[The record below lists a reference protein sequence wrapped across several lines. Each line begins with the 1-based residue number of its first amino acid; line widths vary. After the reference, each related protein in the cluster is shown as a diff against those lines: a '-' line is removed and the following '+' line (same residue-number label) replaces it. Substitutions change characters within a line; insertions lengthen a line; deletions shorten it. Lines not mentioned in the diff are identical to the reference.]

1 MENHLD
7 FIVIKAEPKFRA
19 DSFVPDEADCSAAP
33 VETGIVPVTL
43 SLYACDKRDTA
54 ARRAWDNFGVVTEM
68 VPLGLLSG
76 CLLLPQAYE
85 DADVLIDDCLYLD
98 QPLGEMVDQL
108 TAHGYDC
115 ENTFIITDVLLT
127 PAAHNQD
134 VLDAI
139 VTRLPETLFLT
150 HHVYLQVLAYQP
162 EDHGDPLTQPV
173 ESNEK
178 WLNDQLEA
186 AFWLDDACCEVSR
199 CGSIICRRVA
209 MPKTDAAKLPIIT
222 FKPFISERGFELLAN
237 AVVEQAVHDYK
248 RLLHRIY
255 VKGEHNPKAWYDL
268 VELEQ
273 FFCSKRFSQFTAL
286 DGRALIERIRGEMN
300 L

>member
-19 DSFVPDEADCSAAP
+19 DSFALDEADCFAAP
-33 VETGIVPVTL
+33 VETGIVSVTL

-76 CLLLPQAYE
+76 CLLLSQAYE

-134 VLDAI
+134 VLDAV

-173 ESNEK
+173 ESNGK

-186 AFWLDDACCEVSR
+186 AFWSDDACCEVSR

-209 MPKTDAAKLPIIT
+209 GDA
-222 FKPFISERGFELLAN
+222 
-237 AVVEQAVHDYK
+237 
-248 RLLHRIY
+248 
-255 VKGEHNPKAWYDL
+255 
-268 VELEQ
+268 
-273 FFCSKRFSQFTAL
+273 
-286 DGRALIERIRGEMN
+286 
-300 L
+300 

>member
-7 FIVIKAEPKFRA
+7 FIVIKAEPRFRA
-19 DSFVPDEADCSAAP
+19 DSFVLDEADCSAAP

-76 CLLLPQAYE
+76 FLLLSQAYE

-108 TAHGYDC
+108 TVHGYDC

-134 VLDAI
+134 ILDAI
-139 VTRLPETLFLT
+139 VTRLPETIFLT
-150 HHVYLQVLAYQP
+150 HHVYLQVLVYQP

-173 ESNEK
+173 ESRGK

-186 AFWLDDACCEVSR
+186 AFWSDDGCCEVFR
-199 CGSIICRRVA
+199 CGSVICRRVA
-209 MPKTDAAKLPIIT
+209 GDA
-222 FKPFISERGFELLAN
+222 
-237 AVVEQAVHDYK
+237 
-248 RLLHRIY
+248 
-255 VKGEHNPKAWYDL
+255 
-268 VELEQ
+268 
-273 FFCSKRFSQFTAL
+273 
-286 DGRALIERIRGEMN
+286 
-300 L
+300 

>member
-19 DSFVPDEADCSAAP
+19 DSFVLDEADCSAAP

-76 CLLLPQAYE
+76 FLLLSQAYE

-134 VLDAI
+134 VLDLEIKPPSSKLEGYLAQEPIRLRGKI
-139 VTRLPETLFLT
+139 VRI
-150 HHVYLQVLAYQP
+150 
-162 EDHGDPLTQPV
+162 
-173 ESNEK
+173 
-178 WLNDQLEA
+178 
-186 AFWLDDACCEVSR
+186 SR
-199 CGSIICRRVA
+199 SGTECHYG
-209 MPKTDAAKLPIIT
+209 
-222 FKPFISERGFELLAN
+222 ISFEGMAPSQN
-237 AVVEQAVHDYK
+237 
-248 RLLHRIY
+248 R
-255 VKGEHNPKAWYDL
+255 
-268 VELEQ
+268 ELEMAQ
-273 FFCSKRFSQFTAL
+273 AYYLKESA
-286 DGRALIERIRGEMN
+286 
-300 L
+300 

>member
-1 MENHLD
+1 
-7 FIVIKAEPKFRA
+7 
-19 DSFVPDEADCSAAP
+19 
-33 VETGIVPVTL
+33 
-43 SLYACDKRDTA
+43 
-54 ARRAWDNFGVVTEM
+54 M

-85 DADVLIDDCLYLD
+85 DADALIDDCLYLD

-134 VLDAI
+134 VLDAV

-150 HHVYLQVLAYQP
+150 HHVYPQVLAYQP

-173 ESNEK
+173 ESNGK

-186 AFWLDDACCEVSR
+186 AFWSDDACCEVSR

-209 MPKTDAAKLPIIT
+209 GDA
-222 FKPFISERGFELLAN
+222 
-237 AVVEQAVHDYK
+237 
-248 RLLHRIY
+248 
-255 VKGEHNPKAWYDL
+255 
-268 VELEQ
+268 
-273 FFCSKRFSQFTAL
+273 
-286 DGRALIERIRGEMN
+286 
-300 L
+300 

>member
-19 DSFVPDEADCSAAP
+19 DSFVLDEADCSAAP

-43 SLYACDKRDTA
+43 SLYACDKRDAA

-134 VLDAI
+134 VLDAV

-150 HHVYLQVLAYQP
+150 HHVYP
-162 EDHGDPLTQPV
+162 
-173 ESNEK
+173 
-178 WLNDQLEA
+178 
-186 AFWLDDACCEVSR
+186 
-199 CGSIICRRVA
+199 
-209 MPKTDAAKLPIIT
+209 
-222 FKPFISERGFELLAN
+222 
-237 AVVEQAVHDYK
+237 
-248 RLLHRIY
+248 
-255 VKGEHNPKAWYDL
+255 
-268 VELEQ
+268 
-273 FFCSKRFSQFTAL
+273 
-286 DGRALIERIRGEMN
+286 
-300 L
+300 

>member
-19 DSFVPDEADCSAAP
+19 DSFVLDEADCSAAP

-85 DADVLIDDCLYLD
+85 DADALIDDCLYLD

-134 VLDAI
+134 VLDAV
-139 VTRLPETLFLT
+139 VTRLPETIFLT
-150 HHVYLQVLAYQP
+150 HHVYPQVLAYQP
-162 EDHGDPLTQPV
+162 EDHSDPLTQAV
-173 ESNEK
+173 ESRGK

-186 AFWLDDACCEVSR
+186 AFWSDDGCCEVSR

-209 MPKTDAAKLPIIT
+209 GDA
-222 FKPFISERGFELLAN
+222 
-237 AVVEQAVHDYK
+237 
-248 RLLHRIY
+248 
-255 VKGEHNPKAWYDL
+255 
-268 VELEQ
+268 
-273 FFCSKRFSQFTAL
+273 
-286 DGRALIERIRGEMN
+286 
-300 L
+300 

>member
-19 DSFVPDEADCSAAP
+19 DSFVLDEADCSAAP

-76 CLLLPQAYE
+76 CLLLSQAYE

-134 VLDAI
+134 ILDAI
-139 VTRLPETLFLT
+139 VTRLP
-150 HHVYLQVLAYQP
+150 A
-162 EDHGDPLTQPV
+162 G
-173 ESNEK
+173 
-178 WLNDQLEA
+178 
-186 AFWLDDACCEVSR
+186 ACLSAGR
-199 CGSIICRRVA
+199 PRRPA
-209 MPKTDAAKLPIIT
+209 DAACRKQW
-222 FKPFISERGFELLAN
+222 KMAERSARSG
-237 AVVEQAVHDYK
+237 V
-248 RLLHRIY
+248 
-255 VKGEHNPKAWYDL
+255 L
-268 VELEQ
+268 V
-273 FFCSKRFSQFTAL
+273 
-286 DGRALIERIRGEMN
+286 G
-300 L
+300 

>member
-19 DSFVPDEADCSAAP
+19 DSFVLDEADCSAAP

-54 ARRAWDNFGVVTEM
+54 ARRAWDNFGVVIEM

-150 HHVYLQVLAYQP
+150 HHVYPQVLAYQP

-173 ESNEK
+173 ESNGK

-186 AFWLDDACCEVSR
+186 AFWSDDAR

-209 MPKTDAAKLPIIT
+209 GDA
-222 FKPFISERGFELLAN
+222 
-237 AVVEQAVHDYK
+237 
-248 RLLHRIY
+248 
-255 VKGEHNPKAWYDL
+255 
-268 VELEQ
+268 
-273 FFCSKRFSQFTAL
+273 
-286 DGRALIERIRGEMN
+286 
-300 L
+300 

>member
-7 FIVIKAEPKFRA
+7 FIVIKAEPKFCA
-19 DSFVPDEADCSAAP
+19 DSFALDEADCSAAP

-76 CLLLPQAYE
+76 FLLLSQAYE

-115 ENTFIITDVLLT
+115 ENTFIINDVPLT

-134 VLDAI
+134 VLDAV
-139 VTRLPETLFLT
+139 VTRLPATLSHASRLS
-150 HHVYLQVLAYQP
+150 A
-162 EDHGDPLTQPV
+162 G
-173 ESNEK
+173 
-178 WLNDQLEA
+178 
-186 AFWLDDACCEVSR
+186 ACLSAGGSR
-199 CGSIICRRVA
+199 RPA
-209 MPKTDAAKLPIIT
+209 DAACRKQW
-222 FKPFISERGFELLAN
+222 KMAERSARSG
-237 AVVEQAVHDYK
+237 V
-248 RLLHRIY
+248 
-255 VKGEHNPKAWYDL
+255 L
-268 VELEQ
+268 V
-273 FFCSKRFSQFTAL
+273 
-286 DGRALIERIRGEMN
+286 G
-300 L
+300 

>member
-19 DSFVPDEADCSAAP
+19 DSFVLDEADCSAAP

-85 DADVLIDDCLYLD
+85 DADALIDDCLYLD
-98 QPLGEMVDQL
+98 QPLDEMVDQL

-134 VLDAI
+134 VLDAV

-150 HHVYLQVLAYQP
+150 HHVYPQVLAYQP

-173 ESNEK
+173 ESNGK

-186 AFWLDDACCEVSR
+186 AFWSDDACCEVSR

-209 MPKTDAAKLPIIT
+209 GDA
-222 FKPFISERGFELLAN
+222 
-237 AVVEQAVHDYK
+237 
-248 RLLHRIY
+248 
-255 VKGEHNPKAWYDL
+255 
-268 VELEQ
+268 
-273 FFCSKRFSQFTAL
+273 
-286 DGRALIERIRGEMN
+286 
-300 L
+300 

>member
-19 DSFVPDEADCSAAP
+19 DSFVLDEADCSAAP

-85 DADVLIDDCLYLD
+85 DADALIDDCLYLD

-127 PAAHNQD
+127 PPRT
-134 VLDAI
+134 I
-139 VTRLPETLFLT
+139 RMYWMPSW
-150 HHVYLQVLAYQP
+150 P
-162 EDHGDPLTQPV
+162 
-173 ESNEK
+173 
-178 WLNDQLEA
+178 
-186 AFWLDDACCEVSR
+186 ACPKRSFSR
-199 CGSIICRRVA
+199 ITFIRKC
-209 MPKTDAAKLPIIT
+209 LPISRRIT
-222 FKPFISERGFELLAN
+222 ATR
-237 AVVEQAVHDYK
+237 
-248 RLLHRIY
+248 
-255 VKGEHNPKAWYDL
+255 
-268 VELEQ
+268 
-273 FFCSKRFSQFTAL
+273 
-286 DGRALIERIRGEMN
+286 
-300 L
+300 

>member
-7 FIVIKAEPKFRA
+7 FIVIKAEPKFHA
-19 DSFVPDEADCSAAP
+19 DSFVLDEADCSAAP

-76 CLLLPQAYE
+76 CLLLSQAYE

-134 VLDAI
+134 VLDAV
-139 VTRLPETLFLT
+139 VTRLPETVFLT
-150 HHVYLQVLAYQP
+150 HHVYPQVLAYQP

-186 AFWLDDACCEVSR
+186 AFWSDDACCEVSR

-209 MPKTDAAKLPIIT
+209 GDA
-222 FKPFISERGFELLAN
+222 
-237 AVVEQAVHDYK
+237 
-248 RLLHRIY
+248 
-255 VKGEHNPKAWYDL
+255 
-268 VELEQ
+268 
-273 FFCSKRFSQFTAL
+273 
-286 DGRALIERIRGEMN
+286 
-300 L
+300 

>member
-19 DSFVPDEADCSAAP
+19 DSFALDEADCSAAP

-76 CLLLPQAYE
+76 CLLLSQA
-85 DADVLIDDCLYLD
+85 
-98 QPLGEMVDQL
+98 
-108 TAHGYDC
+108 
-115 ENTFIITDVLLT
+115 
-127 PAAHNQD
+127 
-134 VLDAI
+134 
-139 VTRLPETLFLT
+139 
-150 HHVYLQVLAYQP
+150 
-162 EDHGDPLTQPV
+162 
-173 ESNEK
+173 
-178 WLNDQLEA
+178 
-186 AFWLDDACCEVSR
+186 
-199 CGSIICRRVA
+199 
-209 MPKTDAAKLPIIT
+209 
-222 FKPFISERGFELLAN
+222 
-237 AVVEQAVHDYK
+237 
-248 RLLHRIY
+248 
-255 VKGEHNPKAWYDL
+255 YDL

-273 FFCSKRFSQFTAL
+273 FFCSKRFSQFTSL

>member
-1 MENHLD
+1 MENHLN

-19 DSFVPDEADCSAAP
+19 DSFVLDEADCSAAP

-76 CLLLPQAYE
+76 CLLLSQAYE

-98 QPLGEMVDQL
+98 QPLGERVDQL

-134 VLDAI
+134 VFIGCHRDPPARNDLSHAS
-139 VTRLPETLFLT
+139 RLS
-150 HHVYLQVLAYQP
+150 A
-162 EDHGDPLTQPV
+162 G
-173 ESNEK
+173 
-178 WLNDQLEA
+178 
-186 AFWLDDACCEVSR
+186 ACLSAGGSR
-199 CGSIICRRVA
+199 RPA
-209 MPKTDAAKLPIIT
+209 DAA
-222 FKPFISERGFELLAN
+222 
-237 AVVEQAVHDYK
+237 
-248 RLLHRIY
+248 
-255 VKGEHNPKAWYDL
+255 
-268 VELEQ
+268 
-273 FFCSKRFSQFTAL
+273 C
-286 DGRALIERIRGEMN
+286 
-300 L
+300 